1 MTNPNASLEGSIL
14 TPKGWV
20 RGRVVLDG
28 PIVKAVEGRALPEGA
43 RPDAPYIVPGFID
56 LHVHGGGG
64 SDWMSGE
71 AGIRA
76 FIRYHSSQG
85 TTAIAPTSATGPVT
99 AIEDALAAIT
109 RIASNRGP
117 GEAVVVGAHL
127 EGPFLNPK
135 RPGAMDVSLIREGDA
150 ELAARWA
157 RQYRIA
163 VATVAPEIPGGRGV
177 IEALSKAGC
186 RVQIGHSVATPEEV
200 GRAFEWGCCG
210 FTHLFNAMTGVEH
223 RAPGIAT
230 YALAKGEYA
239 EMICD
244 MIHVDPLVVL
254 AARRA
259 IPRLYAIT
267 DASAAGLPDG
277 EFEWGGRKVIKKG
290 GRITLMNGSTLAG
303 SAITMLDAFRNL
315 VQLGLGLE
323 EVVEMTSTRQA
334 DYLGR
339 RDLGRI
345 EPGARAGLVQA
356 GKDARAR
363 RRLDRRRERRDIG
376 EPARARAGFLTK
388 SDLAGWIGSPAK
400 QPSSPGSVRESE
412 AQLPGRLHARAPP

>member
-1 MTNPNASLEGSIL
+1 
-14 TPKGWV
+14 
-20 RGRVVLDG
+20 
-28 PIVKAVEGRALPEGA
+28 
-43 RPDAPYIVPGFID
+43 
-56 LHVHGGGG
+56 
-64 SDWMSGE
+64 MSGE
-71 AGIRA
+71 AGIRT

-85 TTAIAPTSATGPVT
+85 TTAIAPTSAAGPVT
-99 AIEDALAAIT
+99 AIEDALAAIA

-135 RPGAMDVSLIREGDA
+135 RPGAMDVSLLREGDA

-157 RQYRIA
+157 RRYRIA
-163 VATVAPEIPGGRGV
+163 VATVAPEISGGRGV

-210 FTHLFNAMTGVEH
+210 FTHLFNAMTGLEH

-339 RDLGRI
+339 QDFGRI
-345 EPGARAGLVQA
+345 EPGARAGLVRL
-356 GKDARAR
+356 GKALELEGVWIEGESVATSAAQP
-363 RRLDRRRERRDIG
+363 
-376 EPARARAGFLTK
+376 EPA
-388 SDLAGWIGSPAK
+388 PA
-400 QPSSPGSVRESE
+400 S
-412 AQLPGRLHARAPP
+412 

>member
-20 RGRVVLDG
+20 KGRVVLDG
-28 PIVKAVEGRALPEGA
+28 PIIKAVEGRALSEGVRPE
-43 RPDAPYIVPGFID
+43 APYIVPGFID

-71 AGIRA
+71 AGIRT

-85 TTAIAPTSATGPVT
+85 TTAIAPTSAAGPVT
-99 AIEDALAAIT
+99 AIEDALAAIA

-135 RPGAMDVSLIREGDA
+135 RPGAMDVSLLREGDA

-157 RQYRIA
+157 RRYRIA
-163 VATVAPEIPGGRGV
+163 VATVAPEISGGRGV

-210 FTHLFNAMTGVEH
+210 FTHLFNAMTGLEH

-339 RDLGRI
+339 QDFGRI
-345 EPGARAGLVQA
+345 EPGARAGLVRL
-356 GKDARAR
+356 GKTLELEGVWIEGESVATSAAQP
-363 RRLDRRRERRDIG
+363 
-376 EPARARAGFLTK
+376 EPA
-388 SDLAGWIGSPAK
+388 PA
-400 QPSSPGSVRESE
+400 S
-412 AQLPGRLHARAPP
+412 

>member
-1 MTNPNASLEGSIL
+1 MTSFDASPEGSVFTPDGWVQGRVALEGPQIK
-14 TPKGWV
+14 T
-20 RGRVVLDG
+20 
-28 PIVKAVEGRALPEGA
+28 VEGRKLPKGI
-43 RPDAPYIVPGFID
+43 RPQAPYVIPGFID

-64 SDWMSGE
+64 ADWLGGE
-71 AGIRA
+71 AGIRT
-76 FIRYHSSQG
+76 FIRYHASHG
-85 TTAIAPTSATGPVT
+85 TTAMAPTTATGLV
-99 AIEDALAAIT
+99 AKIEEALAAIT
-109 RIASNRGP
+109 AIAADPRA
-117 GEAVVVGAHL
+117 GEPVVVGAHL
-127 EGPFLNPK
+127 EGPFVNPK
-135 RPGAMDVSLIREGDA
+135 RPGAMDVSLMLVGDQ

-157 RQYRIA
+157 RQYCIA
-163 VATVAPEIPGGRGV
+163 VATVAPEIPGGREV
-177 IEALSKAGC
+177 VEALSRAGC
-186 RVQIGHSVATPEEV
+186 RVQAGHTVATSEELA
-200 GRAFEWGCCG
+200 RAFEWGCCG
-210 FTHLFNAMTGVEH
+210 FTHLFNAMTGLEH

-267 DASAAGLPDG
+267 DASAAGVPDG

-345 EPGARAGLVQA
+345 EPGARAGLVRL
-356 GKDARAR
+356 GKALELEGVWTEGESIA
-363 RRLDRRRERRDIG
+363 ISASQP
-376 EPARARAGFLTK
+376 EPA
-388 SDLAGWIGSPAK
+388 PA
-400 QPSSPGSVRESE
+400 S
-412 AQLPGRLHARAPP
+412 

>member
-1 MTNPNASLEGSIL
+1 MTSLDASPEGSAL
-14 TPKGWV
+14 TPDGW
-20 RGRVVLDG
+20 
-28 PIVKAVEGRALPEGA
+28 VEGRVALEGQRIKAIEGRRLPKGA
-43 RPDAPYIVPGFID
+43 RPQGPYVIPGFID

-64 SDWMSGE
+64 ADWLSGE

-76 FIRYHSSQG
+76 FIRYHASHG
-85 TTAIAPTSATGPVT
+85 TTAMAPTTAVGPV
-99 AIEDALAAIT
+99 AKIEEALAAIT
-109 RIASNRGP
+109 AIAANRRAAEP
-117 GEAVVVGAHL
+117 VVVGAHL
-127 EGPFLNPK
+127 EGPFVNPK
-135 RPGAMDVSLIREGDA
+135 RPGAMDVSLMLAGDP

-177 IEALSKAGC
+177 VEALTRAGC
-186 RVQIGHSVATPEEV
+186 RVQAGHTVATPDELAH
-200 GRAFEWGCCG
+200 AFEWGCCG
-210 FTHLFNAMTGVEH
+210 FTHLFNAMTGLEH
-223 RAPGIAT
+223 RAPGVAT
-230 YALAKGEYA
+230 YALAKAEYA

-277 EFEWGGRKVIKKG
+277 EFEWGGRRVIKKG
-290 GRITLMNGSTLAG
+290 GRITLMNGTTLAG

-315 VQLGLGLE
+315 VHLGVGLE
-323 EVVEMTSTRQA
+323 EAVEMTSTRQA

-345 EPGARAGLVQA
+345 EAGARACLV
-356 GKDARAR
+356 
-363 RRLDRRRERRDIG
+363 RLGPKLELEGVWIDGESLSPAVSAP
-376 EPARARAGFLTK
+376 EPA
-388 SDLAGWIGSPAK
+388 PA
-400 QPSSPGSVRESE
+400 
-412 AQLPGRLHARAPP
+412 A